1 MLFVPGGQRVLQVAV
16 GVDDL
21 VHVVAHV
28 GFQCVLQTF
37 EVEVR
42 EEDERKT
49 IWDRIISNVANL

>member
-1 MLFVPGGQRVLQVAV
+1 MLLVPRGQRVLQVAV

-28 GFQCVLQTF
+28 SFQGVLQTF